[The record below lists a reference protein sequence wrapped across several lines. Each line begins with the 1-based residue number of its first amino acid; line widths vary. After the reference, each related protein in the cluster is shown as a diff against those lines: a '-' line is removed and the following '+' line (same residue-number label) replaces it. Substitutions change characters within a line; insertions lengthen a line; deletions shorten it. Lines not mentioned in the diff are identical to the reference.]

1 MTPKGHAIPS
11 KTQLLSYGTPAFAG
25 GILYGGVKRRRGD
38 GFMWAAGGFAA
49 HTPSFSRAASFRQVQ
64 NTAMACSSSATGGRE
79 GAMRMLLSWGS
90 LP

>member
-1 MTPKGHAIPS
+1 MTKAMPFLQKAILPS
-11 KTQLLSYGTPAFAG
+11 YDPRRFAG